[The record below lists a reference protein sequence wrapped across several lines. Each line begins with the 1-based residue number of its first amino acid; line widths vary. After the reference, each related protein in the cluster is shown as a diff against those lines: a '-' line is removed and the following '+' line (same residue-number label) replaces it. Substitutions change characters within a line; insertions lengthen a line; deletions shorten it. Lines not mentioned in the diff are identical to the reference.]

1 MCEILWDN
9 RTGTHFHTYMNSL
22 GMHHEYQLPFHQ
34 ELVSVFFVDS
44 FSVCTVIYTNSFFM

>member
-34 ELVSVFFVDS
+34 ELVSVFFG
-44 FSVCTVIYTNSFFM
+44 